1 MGERGKGRE
10 RGRERKKRI
19 GRERKRHWE
28 RCTCVT
34 FCIHLRAGSIIS
46 FLKF

>member
-10 RGRERKKRI
+10 RERKKRI

-28 RCTCVT
+28 RCTGVT
-34 FCIHLRAGSIIS
+34 FCIHLRGGSIIS